1 MGKNRREKREE
12 EREGFASKRTA
23 QYRSRNLKA
32 LGILSI
38 IGVIVSFACYEFVTS
53 TNNIP
58 GAPLNAGKL
67 GDEHIHASL
76 LVKIFGDKFDFTT
89 PNYQVKTSWIHF
101 ENQDGDTIHR
111 HSTGVELE
119 FLFNSMKIAMDDE
132 CFVFPDGRQFCTNND
147 YTLQFYINQ
156 QKVDDL
162 RMYVI
167 QEDDRIL
174 ITYGNEDQETIDKQL
189 AELNAQAINRLLA
202 K

>member
-12 EREGFASKRTA
+12 EREGFASKRSA
-23 QYRSRNLKA
+23 QYRTRNLKA
-32 LGILSI
+32 LGILSM

-67 GDEHIHASL
+67 GDEHIHASI
-76 LVKIFGDKFDFTT
+76 LVNIFGDKFDCAT

-119 FLFNSMKIAMDDE
+119 FLFNSMSIVIDDK
-132 CFVFPDGRQFCTNND
+132 CFVFPDGRQFCTNDD
-147 YTLQFYINQ
+147 YSLKFYVNQ
-156 QKVDDL
+156 QKVEDL
-162 RMYVI
+162 RTYVV
-167 QEDDRIL
+167 QDSDRIL
-174 ITYGNEDQETIDKQL
+174 ISYGNEDQEAIDKQL
-189 AELNAQAINRLLA
+189 AELNAQTIKRL
-202 K
+202 

>member
-132 CFVFPDGRQFCTNND
+132 CFVFPDGRQFCTNDD

-162 RMYVI
+162 RNYIV

-174 ITYGNEDQETIDKQL
+174 ITYGNEDQEAIEKQL
-189 AELNAQAINRLLA
+189 AELNAQIINRL
-202 K
+202 

>member
-12 EREGFASKRTA
+12 EREGFAAKRTA
-23 QYRSRNLKA
+23 QYRTRNLKA
-32 LGILSI
+32 LGILAG

-53 TNNIP
+53 TNNVP
-58 GAPLNAGKL
+58 GAPENAGKL

-76 LVKIFGDKFDFTT
+76 LVSIFGDKFDFST

-119 FLFNSMKIAMDDE
+119 FLFNSMSVGVDE
-132 CFVFPDGRQFCTNND
+132 NCFVFPDGRQFCNNED
-147 YTLQFYINQ
+147 YSLKFYINQ
-156 QKVDDL
+156 QKVDDI
-162 RMYVI
+162 RNYIV

-174 ITYGNEDQETIDKQL
+174 ITYGNENQEAIDKQL
-189 AELNAQAINRLLA
+189 AELNAQTINRL
-202 K
+202 

>member
-32 LGILSI
+32 LGILSV

-189 AELNAQAINRLLA
+189 AELNAQAINRL
-202 K
+202 

>member
-12 EREGFASKRTA
+12 EREGFASKRSS

-58 GAPLNAGKL
+58 GAPENAGKL
-67 GDEHIHASL
+67 RDEHIHASM
-76 LVKIFGDKFDFTT
+76 LVSIFGDKFDFTS

-111 HSTGVELE
+111 HSSGVELE
-119 FLFNSMKIAMDDE
+119 FLFNSMNIAIDNQ
-132 CFVFPDGRQFCTNND
+132 CFIFPDGRQFCSND
-147 YTLQFYINQ
+147 DYSLKFYVNQ
-156 QKVDDL
+156 QKVEDL
-162 RMYVI
+162 RNYIV
-167 QEDDRIL
+167 EEGDRIL
-174 ITYGNEDQETIDKQL
+174 ISYGNEDQDAIDKQL
-189 AELNAQAINRLLA
+189 AELNAQTIKRL
-202 K
+202 